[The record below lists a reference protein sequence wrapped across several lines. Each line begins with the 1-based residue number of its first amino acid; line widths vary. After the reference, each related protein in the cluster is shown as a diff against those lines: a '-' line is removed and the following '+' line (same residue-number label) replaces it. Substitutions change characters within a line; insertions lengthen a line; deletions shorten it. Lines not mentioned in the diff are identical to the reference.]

1 MVLFI
6 LWYFLWNFYH
16 TYLRLKNAFSV
27 RPVQAVA
34 MAMTKVVIPKVEWI
48 GTRAARKDAVAD
60 SQHNKSKKLKKPTIN
75 WKKRDKL
82 MSVRLG
88 LFFLWWFLI
97 YFNIKGFP
105 YQESSKSFWKSFH
118 SKIPGEYFLSLIF
131 YNVPKLETFSF
142 SMLISKNLTYFEPPC
157 KKLLRPNDGSIHRL
171 IA

>member
-1 MVLFI
+1 MVSQTEQDLNSISQFCHGKFN
-6 LWYFLWNFYH
+6 LWCLHISFEFFYH

-105 YQESSKSFWKSFH
+105 YQESSKSF
-118 SKIPGEYFLSLIF
+118 
-131 YNVPKLETFSF
+131 
-142 SMLISKNLTYFEPPC
+142 
-157 KKLLRPNDGSIHRL
+157 
-171 IA
+171 

>member
-1 MVLFI
+1 MPKKRQNLRYELNCYFNFYTQRKKELWIHRPNFSWQPFINLKSLLFQSADYGFPNKARPKFNITISSWKIQFMVLFI

-75 WKKRDKL
+75 WKKGNIL
-82 MSVRLG
+82 ASVRLKS
-88 LFFLWWFLI
+88 FFLD
-97 YFNIKGFP
+97 G
-105 YQESSKSFWKSFH
+105 
-118 SKIPGEYFLSLIF
+118 SKIS
-131 YNVPKLETFSF
+131 
-142 SMLISKNLTYFEPPC
+142 
-157 KKLLRPNDGSIHRL
+157 
-171 IA
+171 

>member
-1 MVLFI
+1 MGSKPFINLKFPSADYGFPNKARPKFNITISSWKIQFMVLFM
-6 LWYFLWNFYH
+6 LWYFLGNFYH

-75 WKKRDKL
+75 WKKGDKL

-88 LFFLWWFLI
+88 LLFLWWFLI

-105 YQESSKSFWKSFH
+105 YQESSKSS
-118 SKIPGEYFLSLIF
+118 ENYFQYINTVL
-131 YNVPKLETFSF
+131 
-142 SMLISKNLTYFEPPC
+142 
-157 KKLLRPNDGSIHRL
+157 
-171 IA
+171 